1 MTLSITLDL
10 FDVKLL
16 ELVRRDNLLPAR
28 TIAERVGLS
37 ESAVLR
43 RLRRLR
49 REGAIIGD
57 VALLHP
63 DLTGAS
69 LTMHV
74 LIEMN
79 RQARSVSDAF
89 IARLNARPEVE
100 AAWDVSGE
108 IDFLVTL
115 HVPDMTAYDAF
126 SRDVLQSDETIRN
139 FQTLIVIRQVVK
151 SDMTKAPVQ
160 R

>member
-1 MTLSITLDL
+1 MTFSVTLDP

-16 ELVRRDNLLPAR
+16 EVVRRDNQLPAR
-28 TIAERVGLS
+28 VIAERVGLS

-49 REGAIIGD
+49 KEGAIVGD

-63 DLTGAS
+63 SLTGAA

-74 LIEMN
+74 LVEMN
-79 RQARSVSDAF
+79 RQARSISDAF
-89 IARLNARPEVE
+89 IAKLRARPEVE

-108 IDFLVTL
+108 IDFLITV
-115 HVPDMTAYDAF
+115 HVPDMAAFDAF
-126 SRDVLQSDETIRN
+126 SRDVLQEDDTIRN
-139 FQTLIVIRQVVK
+139 FQTLIVIRQIVEPTAGK
-151 SDMTKAPVQ
+151 RPV
-160 R
+160 RG